1 MSGQKPAQL
10 TAPVP
15 TLNEF
20 RKQLGMG
27 KRRAIQIIK
36 IAVDEHLQ
44 KRMIKSLV

>member
-15 TLNEF
+15 TLNEL
-20 RKQLGMG
+20 RKRLGMG
-27 KRRAIQIIK
+27 KRRAIKIIK